1 MIVTQ
6 ESGISVDNQDSVMQI
21 APAEF
26 SSASCWI
33 SSTFLGS
40 DLTLVDS
47 IVGIPYTLCCHSL
60 LTLLKPPKLT
70 DLCVNCRF
78 SAMWLPVLTA
88 ISTVINYSWNRA
100 NSSVIPS
107 PVVSPRSLVSRQT
120 IAL

>member
-1 MIVTQ
+1 MSILLCLGVDYVKRPFLHSLYGFGQVTIVTQ

-33 SSTFLGS
+33 SSTKLGS

-60 LTLLKPPKLT
+60 LTLLKPLKLT
-70 DLCVNCRF
+70 DLCVNRRF
-78 SAMWLPVLTA
+78 SAMWLP
-88 ISTVINYSWNRA
+88 
-100 NSSVIPS
+100 
-107 PVVSPRSLVSRQT
+107 QC
-120 IAL
+120 